1 MEIKALFASLE
12 GKGGE
17 GFGEKGRRKWM
28 KWMILKGVE
37 KWLKNNA
44 SCLSNSLAEWIH
56 TVAEFDLVL
65 ETFVSWKID
74 GRIVAGGEK

>member
-37 KWLKNNA
+37 K
-44 SCLSNSLAEWIH
+44 
-56 TVAEFDLVL
+56 
-65 ETFVSWKID
+65 
-74 GRIVAGGEK
+74 